1 MLRSAAAAFAALVLA
16 QPAAAQPR
24 ALANGWTYEEPG
36 NNCTATR
43 TVGDA
48 WVQLRL
54 TRWHDLS
61 DSILLHR
68 PGLPPLWSEEGLPT
82 GRTELQEAA
91 DSEAFYHLEVRID
104 GRPVETVGGFNAMIL
119 DHDDR
124 PGPTYRFGIRQQP
137 FLRALRTGRTLE
149 LYQRGQRLAAIPIR
163 NSADLARRMTAC
175 AARPIR

>member
-1 MLRSAAAAFAALVLA
+1 MRSFLLLALTLA
-16 QPAAAQPR
+16 TATPAAAQP
-24 ALANGWTYEEPG
+24 LANGWAYEEPG

-43 TVGDA
+43 TVSGA

-68 PGLPPLWSEEGLPT
+68 PGLPPLWSEEGLRT
-82 GRTELQEAA
+82 GRTEAQEAA
-91 DSEAFYHLEVRID
+91 DAEAFYHLEVRID
-104 GRPVETVGGFNAMIL
+104 GRRIEGVGGFNSMIL
-119 DHDDR
+119 GHGGR
-124 PGPTYRFGIRQQP
+124 AGPTYRFGLRQQP

-149 LYQRGQRLAAIPIR
+149 LYRNGRRLAAIPIR
-163 NSADLARRMTAC
+163 NSADLARRLTAC